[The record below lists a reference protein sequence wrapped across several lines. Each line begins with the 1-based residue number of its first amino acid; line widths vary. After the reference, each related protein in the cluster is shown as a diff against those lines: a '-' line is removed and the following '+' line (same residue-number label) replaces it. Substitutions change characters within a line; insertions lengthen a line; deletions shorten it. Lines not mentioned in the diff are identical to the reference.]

1 MTASA
6 SRPSGSTPVPSGDGT
21 VVPDAF
27 RYTSH
32 RASKKHGTSLGAAQ
46 AAAGAVDPSADPS
59 QSVDPKKGIRVAY
72 QGMPGAYSEAAALT
86 AYPNC
91 EPCPCE
97 QFENA
102 FEATEQWN
110 ADRAVLPFENS
121 LGGSIHRNYDLILNH
136 RLHIVGEVY
145 FKVRHCLLALPG
157 QDKADITR
165 AMSHPQALAQCDGY
179 LTALN
184 GGVVKEAVDDTAGAA
199 AHIKQNGLLGVAAVA
214 SSRAADLY
222 GMEVYD
228 SDIQDDKSNVT
239 RFLALSREPLPP
251 RPNVPYKTSIAFSMK
266 ETSGSL
272 FKALACFALRDI
284 NLTKVE
290 SRPMRWNP
298 VTQSAEDGTS
308 MQFSY
313 LFYVDF
319 SASMADE
326 NAQNALRQLQE
337 NATFLRVLGSYPAD
351 DSRL

>member
-1 MTASA
+1 MFATHTAWGLTPRAAPVAPRARGGRRSAGHGASRSRLERDGCASLASRRAAVTASA
-6 SRPSGSTPVPSGDGT
+6 SRPSGSTPVPSGDGN

-27 RYTSH
+27 RYAPD

-46 AAAGAVDPSADPS
+46 AAAGAVDPSSDPS

-102 FEATEQWN
+102 FEATEQWT

-121 LGGSIHRNYDLILNH
+121 LGGSIHRNYYLILNH

-239 RFLALSREPLPP
+239 RFLALSCEPLPP

-298 VTQSAEDGTS
+298 VTQSA
-308 MQFSY
+308 
-313 LFYVDF
+313 
-319 SASMADE
+319 
-326 NAQNALRQLQE
+326 
-337 NATFLRVLGSYPAD
+337 
-351 DSRL
+351 